1 LFAVIGS
8 PVALIVGQI
17 LDGVTAAVLGVV
29 QPLVVADLTRGS
41 GRFNLAQGF
50 IAVMSGIGASVAIFG
65 SGLVHEI
72 FGRQAAFLGASCIAL
87 MAFLV
92 CLTLMPETK
101 TSGPQASAEASSRR

>member
-1 LFAVIGS
+1 LFAETGTPIT
-8 PVALIVGQI
+8 LIVGQV

-50 IAVMSGIGASVAIFG
+50 VAVMSGIGASVATFG

-72 FGRQAAFLGASCIAL
+72 FGRQAAFLGASCVAL

-92 CLTLMPETK
+92 CLALMPETK
-101 TSGPQASAEASSRR
+101 TSGPQASAEAGSHR